1 MVIKKNKYFNRDEL
15 QKYLEINNI
24 QTRVIFS
31 GNILKQPLM
40 KKKKYFKLK
49 NCDVESN
56 HIMKSGILIGCHHGM
71 NEKEINIL
79 LNTIGKFV
87 STKFKK
93 IN

>member
-1 MVIKKNKYFNRDEL
+1 
-15 QKYLEINNI
+15 
-24 QTRVIFS
+24 
-31 GNILKQPLM
+31 
-40 KKKKYFKLK
+40 
-49 NCDVESN
+49 
-56 HIMKSGILIGCHHGM
+56 MKSGILIGCHHGM